1 MSQDTITENSSK
13 EHWNESIVNEVIL
26 EDLKQNRIDGLGAAS
41 ERVA

>member
-26 EDLKQNRIDGLGAAS
+26 EDLKQSRI
-41 ERVA
+41 EHMT